1 MLQDNLE
8 YQIHKQ
14 VQETCRDCNLILCHP
29 KTWEDLIKETSLL
42 YDNYVDSTFIK
53 YRGIRVYRSLD
64 VIEGIFEV
72 K

>member
-1 MLQDNLE
+1 MKLE
-8 YQIHKQ
+8 NSIAISLSSNSSLAIFQS
-14 VQETCRDCNLILCHP
+14 
-29 KTWEDLIKETSLL
+29 LIKETSLL